1 MILLSLFAL
10 LVVVNMKNIIIA
22 LFITVLLIPNI
33 LHAEDTFEGFAA
45 RVESWAEGLNGYV
58 VTDNGATIDLG
69 KNANVVSGME
79 FTTTRNGEKLIHPVT
94 GKSLGVKKI
103 TTGVISILN
112 VEDKYSTT
120 KIINNNGIKKGDAV
134 NHVFPLPVKF
144 ATNLMQDNE
153 VAQMKYAL
161 FQSKSVIEDSS
172 SNYTVT
178 CARENSGANKAK
190 CSLNFNGKVIFSDE
204 IPVKGMKIISTS
216 DNSKNKPIKVNNQV
230 YSLAVGFFLGKDDTY
245 LTAVT
250 DRSSVT
256 FYEIGNDKL
265 IEKYSL
271 SSFPGEIVNIEA
283 VDINNNGKDELIV
296 SILDKKFNAVSQI
309 YEHDGK
315 AFVRLK
321 EKVPYLFRS
330 YFTEGKKHLVCQTY
344 SEGTMIGMIYNVTYD
359 EKKGYEYDSPQSMSF
374 GASIYGYGVYND
386 NILYYNR
393 HGLLNK
399 NINEESTTYDNIE
412 FGNTVNY
419 IIYSEKLDTGVNV
432 GNTGESA
439 GFFVYDEKNIVVP
452 VYQRIIQ
459 FKDGSILISSN
470 KLAKN
475 NVMGQYNGTSI
486 GSYFLTTKIVQSWNT
501 QLNAAAVSDF
511 DILSDGS
518 TVVYAFSKNKNGLDD
533 IFIDFIEAA
542 AF

>member
-1 MILLSLFAL
+1 
-10 LVVVNMKNIIIA
+10 MKHIIIS
-22 LFITVLLIPNI
+22 LFITGLFIPNI

-45 RVESWAEGLNGYV
+45 RVESWAEGLNGYI

-69 KNANVVSGME
+69 KNVNVVSGME

-94 GKSLGVKKI
+94 GESLGVKKI
-103 TTGVISILN
+103 TTGVISILK

-120 KIINNNGIKKGDAV
+120 KIISNNGIKKGDAV
-134 NHVFPLPVKF
+134 SHEVPVPVNF
-144 ATNLMQDNE
+144 TTNLLQDNE
-153 VAQMKYAL
+153 IAQIKYAL
-161 FQSKSVIEDSS
+161 FKSKLIIEDSS
-172 SNYTVT
+172 SKYSIL

-216 DNSKNKPIKVNNQV
+216 NNSQNKPIKLDNQV
-230 YSLAVGFFLGKDDTY
+230 YSVAAGFFLGKDKPF
-245 LTAVT
+245 LTAIT
-250 DRSSVT
+250 DRASVT
-256 FYEIGNDKL
+256 FYETGNNKL

-309 YEHDGK
+309 YEYDGK
-315 AFVRLK
+315 AFVLME
-321 EKVPYLFRS
+321 EKIPYLFRS

-359 EKKGYEYDSPQSMSF
+359 EKNGYEFDSPQSMSF
-374 GASIYGYGVYND
+374 GASIFGYGVYND
-386 NILYYNR
+386 NILFYNR
-393 HGLLNK
+393 HGLLSK
-399 NINEESTTYDNIE
+399 NINEENTIYDNVE

-419 IIYSEKLDTGVNV
+419 IVYSEKLDTGINV

-475 NVMGQYNGTSI
+475 NVMGQYTAAAIGT
-486 GSYFLTTKIVQSWNT
+486 YFLTNNTVNAWNT
-501 QLNAAAVSDF
+501 NLNAMAVSDF

-533 IFIDFIEAA
+533 IYIDFIETA